1 MEKPNLLR
9 FWSKNFSVGQEKWPE
24 NIHISLTIP
33 VIWWF
38 TKIPMV
44 RKYQT
49 SVKQTNTDH
58 ITKQITP
65 KLQVAN
71 KKQNKNN
78 NNKIHTELAESMNHL
93 WFPTSLELLFETLP
107 DHQLDVEDFSEMDG
121 AYGSMEKRENIRNP
135 PRYIWTLA
143 CEICRTEIHW
153 VKIDLGFSYLTS

>member
-1 MEKPNLLR
+1 
-9 FWSKNFSVGQEKWPE
+9 
-24 NIHISLTIP
+24 
-33 VIWWF
+33 
-38 TKIPMV
+38 MV

-121 AYGSMEKRENIRNP
+121 AYGSMERSEK
-135 PRYIWTLA
+135 T
-143 CEICRTEIHW
+143 
-153 VKIDLGFSYLTS
+153 